1 MIVNLKQFNS
11 IRTKLKND
19 GLKLVFTNGCFD
31 ILHKGHI
38 YYLNEAKKLGDF
50 LIVGLNSD
58 SSVKIIKGKNRPIN
72 NENDR
77 AYMLDNLKPVDAV
90 IIFNEE
96 TPINLVSMIKPD
108 YLVKGGDW
116 KVENIVGSELVR
128 SYGGKVIS
136 IKYMENYSTTA
147 LLEEIKSK

>member
-1 MIVNLKQFNS
+1 MIVNLEQFNS

-19 GLKLVFTNGCFD
+19 SLKLVFTNGCFD
-31 ILHKGHI
+31 ILHKGHV
-38 YYLNEAKKLGDF
+38 YYLNETKKLGDF

-77 AYMLDNLKPVDAV
+77 AYILDNLKPVDAV

-96 TPINLVSMIKPD
+96 TPINLISMIKPD

-116 KVENIVGSELVR
+116 KVENIVGSDLVR
-128 SYGGKVIS
+128 NYGGKVIS

>member
-1 MIVNLKQFNS
+1 
-11 IRTKLKND
+11 
-19 GLKLVFTNGCFD
+19 
-31 ILHKGHI
+31 LHKGHV
-38 YYLNEAKKLGDF
+38 YYLNETKKLGDF

-77 AYMLDNLKPVDAV
+77 AYILDNLKPVDAV

-96 TPINLVSMIKPD
+96 TPINLISMIKPD

-116 KVENIVGSELVR
+116 KVENIVGSDLVR
-128 SYGGKVIS
+128 NYGGKVIS

>member
-1 MIVNLKQFNS
+1 LIVNLEQFNS

-19 GLKLVFTNGCFD
+19 SLKLVFTNGCFD
-31 ILHKGHI
+31 ILHKGHV
-38 YYLNEAKKLGDF
+38 YYLNETKKLGDF

-77 AYMLDNLKPVDAV
+77 AYILDNLKPVDAV

-96 TPINLVSMIKPD
+96 TPINLISMIKPD

-116 KVENIVGSELVR
+116 KVENIVGSDLVR
-128 SYGGKVIS
+128 NYGGKVIS